1 MKDPVPEWIPLYAGF
16 FICIFVVTVMRLHK
30 FLNKLSL
37 QKKIVLSI
45 LLLLFIWFCFCLPS
59 TLFITPTS
67 YVIEDK
73 DGNLLNASI
82 AEDGQWRFPYNADVP
97 DKFAKCITTFED
109 KSFFYHPG
117 IDPFAFARAFI
128 QNIKTGNVVSG
139 GSTLTMQVIRLSRG
153 FKSRNIFNKLI
164 ETILAI
170 RLECTNRKK
179 TILALYA
186 SNAPF
191 GSNVVGL
198 DAASWR
204 YFGRSADELSWG
216 EMAALA
222 VLPNVPSL
230 VHPGKNQNELLRKRN
245 LLLDKLVA
253 ANLIDST
260 TATLSKAEPLPG
272 KPMPLPQ
279 LAPHLLN
286 RFKKDITDARQ
297 NSVMDISTG
306 MRTTID
312 IQLQV
317 QVNDILYQ
325 HHRHLQSNHVNNAA
339 AMVVDVESGNILS
352 YVGNIYEPGDT
363 SLESH
368 VDVLSSKRS
377 PGSTLKPLLYASLLS
392 EGKMLPQQLVP
403 DIPTQV
409 NGYAPEN
416 FDLGY
421 DGAVP
426 ANRALSRSLNIPA
439 VKMLQQYRY
448 QRFYNVLQQCGF
460 TTLNHPADFYGM
472 SLILGGCE
480 ISPYE
485 LCGVYASMAR
495 MYLHQKQ
502 NKGKWNTGDWFMPKY
517 EPSAVNS
524 PQSTVAR
531 QLSTINGQPQTQL
544 FDYTS
549 LWHTFN
555 AMNEV
560 MRPGEEGL
568 WGMFQSAQRIAW
580 KTGTSFGFRDGWSVG
595 FTSKYCV
602 VVWVGNTTGEGRP
615 DLTGINTAAPIMFDI
630 FRSLPSSKWFAP
642 PQYDFMYLPIC
653 HQSGFK
659 AGPYC
664 TNVDTMLVAIHAQ
677 QSPVCPYHRI
687 VHLDKSGTWRVTSNC
702 ASPSDMVHQSWF
714 VLPPTME
721 YYYKQRHAGYKSLPP
736 FMSGCIT
743 ETQSSFEIVYPQEG
757 ARIFVPKEITGE
769 KGSTIFTI
777 TTRDDQ
783 TKLFWHLDDV
793 FIGTTENFHQMA
805 VNPSPGKHVLTVV
818 DENGES
824 VTRDFEI
831 VEKE

>member
-1 MKDPVPEWIPLYAGF
+1 VKDPVPEWIPLYAGF

-82 AEDGQWRFPYNADVP
+82 AEDGQWRFPYNSDVP

-109 KSFFYHPG
+109 KRFFYHPG

-222 VLPNVPSL
+222 VLPMCLHSYIQVKIKMNYCAKEIFCSI
-230 VHPGKNQNELLRKRN
+230 NWLLQ
-245 LLLDKLVA
+245 
-253 ANLIDST
+253 
-260 TATLSKAEPLPG
+260 TLSILLPLRFQKQNQLPG

-286 RFKKDITDARQ
+286 RFKKDITAARQ

-524 PQSTVAR
+524 PQST
-531 QLSTINGQPQTQL
+531 G
-544 FDYTS
+544 
-549 LWHTFN
+549 
-555 AMNEV
+555 
-560 MRPGEEGL
+560 
-568 WGMFQSAQRIAW
+568 
-580 KTGTSFGFRDGWSVG
+580 
-595 FTSKYCV
+595 
-602 VVWVGNTTGEGRP
+602 
-615 DLTGINTAAPIMFDI
+615 
-630 FRSLPSSKWFAP
+630 
-642 PQYDFMYLPIC
+642 
-653 HQSGFK
+653 
-659 AGPYC
+659 
-664 TNVDTMLVAIHAQ
+664 
-677 QSPVCPYHRI
+677 
-687 VHLDKSGTWRVTSNC
+687 
-702 ASPSDMVHQSWF
+702 SPS
-714 VLPPTME
+714 T
-721 YYYKQRHAGYKSLPP
+721 
-736 FMSGCIT
+736 
-743 ETQSSFEIVYPQEG
+743 
-757 ARIFVPKEITGE
+757 
-769 KGSTIFTI
+769 
-777 TTRDDQ
+777 
-783 TKLFWHLDDV
+783 
-793 FIGTTENFHQMA
+793 
-805 VNPSPGKHVLTVV
+805 VN
-818 DENGES
+818 N
-824 VTRDFEI
+824 
-831 VEKE
+831 